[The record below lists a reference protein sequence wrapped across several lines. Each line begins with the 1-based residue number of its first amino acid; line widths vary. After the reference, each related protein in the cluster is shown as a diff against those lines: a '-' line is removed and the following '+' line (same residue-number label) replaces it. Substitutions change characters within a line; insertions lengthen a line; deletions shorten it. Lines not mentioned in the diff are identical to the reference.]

1 MPPRSPFF
9 TVLANDPGSG
19 ARCGRIQTH
28 HGEIE
33 TPIFMP
39 VGTAGT
45 VKALTPAQLTEAGAQ
60 IILGNTYHL
69 LLRPGTDIIARFG
82 SLQRFMGWPGPI
94 LTDSGGFQIFSLK
107 ENVRLAQEGVT
118 FKSHLDGAEVF
129 LSPERAVEVQNVI
142 GSDIQMVLDTFAG
155 QPASREADLRA
166 LALTSHWAARARRH
180 FLESGSEHAQFGIV
194 QGGLHSDL
202 RARAIE
208 DLTRIGFE
216 GYAIGGLSV
225 GESRHEFERILT
237 GLLPLMPPDRPRY
250 LMGSGTPEEILT
262 AVERGVDM
270 FDCVLPSRNA
280 RNGTLFTSRG
290 KVRIKNECHKADE
303 SALDPACNCYTCRNF
318 SRAYLRHLFMAREIL
333 SPILNTIHNVS
344 FYLAFMGKIRYA
356 IRSGEFRRFQEG
368 FLSHYGGE

>member
-1 MPPRSPFF
+1 MSVRSPFF
-9 TVLANDPGSG
+9 TVQQQDPGAA
-19 ARCGRIQTH
+19 ARCGRIETAN
-28 HGEIE
+28 GPIE

-45 VKALTPAQLTEAGAQ
+45 VKALTPAQLTDAGAQ

-69 LLRPGTDIIARFG
+69 LLRPGPDIVARFG
-82 SLQRFMGWPGPI
+82 SLRKFMGWPGPI
-94 LTDSGGFQIFSLK
+94 LTDSGGFQIFSLRS
-107 ENVRLAQEGVT
+107 NVRLSQEGVT
-118 FKSHLDGAEVF
+118 FRSHLDGSPVF
-129 LSPERAVEVQNVI
+129 LSPERAVEVQNALD
-142 GSDIQMVLDTFAG
+142 SDIQMVLDHFAG
-155 QPASREADLRA
+155 QPASREDDLRA
-166 LALTSHWAARARRH
+166 LTLTTHWASRARRH
-180 FLESGSEHAQFGIV
+180 FLASGSENAQFGIV

-202 RARAIE
+202 RARAID
-208 DLTRIGFE
+208 DLIRIGFE

-225 GESRHEFERILT
+225 GESRSEFERILT
-237 GLLPLMPPDRPRY
+237 DLLPRMPAASPRY

-262 AVERGVDM
+262 AVGCGVDM

-280 RNGTLFTSRG
+280 RNGTLFTTRG

-303 SALDPACNCYTCRNF
+303 SPLDPDCHCYTCRFF

-356 IRSGEFRRFQEG
+356 IRSGGFHQYKQD
-368 FLSHYGGE
+368 FLSQYGGE